1 MLGLDCY
8 TLTMD
13 DEVTFQAVEAISR
26 FHLRKERTDTHS
38 SNRELFVWII
48 CPKGDCQ
55 TPGHLRRLWNALS
68 PDNLDSPHSPF
79 GQVLACTFLRKCQNI
94 SDVCNHVQSAWLTG
108 PYKSSY
114 QITSQ
119 MEFLILDQGCWTTGT
134 TFWFRCYFGWIFRD
148 SQKLPLTLFCQR
160 MLQMSS
166 KNCTFAFFTH

>member
-55 TPGHLRRLWNALS
+55 TPGHLRRLWNASS
-68 PDNLDSPHSPF
+68 PDNLDSPPHSPF
-79 GQVLACTFLRKCQNI
+79 GQVLACTFLSPICLINWSIQELLPNHFTNGI
-94 SDVCNHVQSAWLTG
+94 SDSGPGLLDHWNYLLVSLLFWMNFQRFSKTTVDLVLPKNVANVQ
-108 PYKSSY
+108 
-114 QITSQ
+114 
-119 MEFLILDQGCWTTGT
+119 
-134 TFWFRCYFGWIFRD
+134 
-148 SQKLPLTLFCQR
+148 QKLYICLFYTLDFGQI
-160 MLQMSS
+160 
-166 KNCTFAFFTH
+166 